1 MNCSLSD
8 KHSCLNLNLRVGK
21 SHKPAQVPRKSRNRE
36 QNSWKKRVELNLKN
50 CRHLTDFDVKTGG
63 LTGVEQRRAGGDV
76 DFLQQLQRLG
86 VEEADGGA
94 LGESH
99 PHAAAGARHVG
110 HADHRVWMDFKLLRW
125 KQ

>member
-1 MNCSLSD
+1 M
-8 KHSCLNLNLRVGK
+8 RT
-21 SHKPAQVPRKSRNRE
+21 E
-36 QNSWKKRVELNLKN
+36 
-50 CRHLTDFDVKTGG
+50 GG
-63 LTGVEQRRAGGDV
+63 GRTGVEQRRAGGDV

-94 LGESH
+94 LGEGH

-110 HADHRVWMDFKLLRW
+110 HADHWVWMDFKLLRW